1 MARAAPFTLAVSNF
15 PYLLFI
21 CFLSILS
28 FITIPITN
36 ALFFNNSEYTFFKS
50 FRVYPL
56 VTIQDCSPPAAS
68 SPE

>member
-28 FITIPITN
+28 FITIPITYV
-36 ALFFNNSEYTFFKS
+36 LFLNNPKYLAFQLCNYSG
-50 FRVYPL
+50 L
-56 VTIQDCSPPAAS
+56 LAACGGSPRGM
-68 SPE
+68 E